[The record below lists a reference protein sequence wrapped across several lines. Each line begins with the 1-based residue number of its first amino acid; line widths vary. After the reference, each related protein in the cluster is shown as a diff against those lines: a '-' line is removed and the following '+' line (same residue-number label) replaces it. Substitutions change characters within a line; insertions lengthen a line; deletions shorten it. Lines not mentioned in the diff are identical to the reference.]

1 MGVTKESDM
10 TEHACKGGSLILY
23 DWCPYKKSYRDRHTE
38 EDDLKRYRGTPND
51 DRGRE
56 WQYMVIS
63 QGILKITGQ
72 YQKLEA
78 PRKHSPLQGSERA
91 RPC

>member
-1 MGVTKESDM
+1 MNISDIFIKERHTQGEDDHVM
-10 TEHACKGGSLILY
+10 TEA
-23 DWCPYKKSYRDRHTE
+23 
-38 EDDLKRYRGTPND
+38 
-51 DRGRE
+51 E